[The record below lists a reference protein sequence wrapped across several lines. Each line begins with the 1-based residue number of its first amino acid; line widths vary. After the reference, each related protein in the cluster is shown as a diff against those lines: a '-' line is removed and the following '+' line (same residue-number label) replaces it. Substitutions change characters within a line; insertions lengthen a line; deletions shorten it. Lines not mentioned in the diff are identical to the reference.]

1 MSTET
6 SIHSKLSES
15 AETART
21 KANAI
26 ALDRLLTSD
35 PVLIGVA
42 AARDVVPGMT
52 DATILTSGAPLE
64 WPEYSGGQRRSI
76 VHAALYEGLVDTVE
90 AAERALDSGE
100 IAVDSTQQ
108 HQCIGSVAGIYTA
121 SMPVLVV
128 RDETHGG
135 TAFCNLYEG
144 KSRHRLNYGSY
155 NDEVRDGLKWLELTM
170 APVLSTALELRGAIP
185 LKPIMTRALRL
196 GDELHSRNTAASMI
210 FERELT
216 EAFIKMGNTSQA
228 AAVTDVLGFF
238 RDNDYTF
245 LRMGMAAAKAMADA
259 AHGVAAS
266 SLVTGMA
273 INCRS
278 FGIRVSGLG
287 DQWFTG
293 PHPHLDGKFFDGFGP
308 QDVEW
313 IGGESCFTEV
323 AGLGAFAQAA
333 APALQAYQGG
343 SFTRMME
350 NNESLYAITLAE
362 HPQFTIP
369 ALAFRGTPVGID
381 LVEVLRQ
388 GRTPMIDG
396 GLAGRSG
403 GQIGAGLL
411 VPELDCFTAAYGAYR
426 AHYDPVGDGLDSAD
440 SPSNG
445 SQEGAR

>member
-1 MSTET
+1 MTTET
-6 SIHSKLSES
+6 ISLGLSES
-15 AETART
+15 AEAARRD
-21 KANAI
+21 ANAV
-26 ALDRLLTSD
+26 ALDRLLTAN
-35 PVLIGVA
+35 PVLIDVA
-42 AARDVVPGMT
+42 PARDVVPGMT

-64 WPEYSGGQRRSI
+64 WHEYSGGQRRSI
-76 VHAALYEGLVDTVE
+76 VNAALYEGLADTAE
-90 AAERALDSGE
+90 AAERALERGD
-100 IAVDSTQQ
+100 IIVHSTQQ
-108 HQCIGSVAGIYTA
+108 HHCIGSVAGIYTA

-128 RDETHGG
+128 RDETFGG

-155 NDEVRDGLKWLELTM
+155 NDEVRDGLKWLEGTF
-170 APVLSTALELRGAIP
+170 APTLSAAIELHGPIP
-185 LKPIMTRALRL
+185 LKPIMSRALRL
-196 GDELHSRNTAASMI
+196 GDELHSRNTAASML

-216 EAFIKMGNTSQA
+216 ETFIAMGNTSKA
-228 AAVTDVLGFF
+228 SSVTDVLEFF

-245 LRMGMAAAKAMADA
+245 LRMGMAAAKAIADA
-259 AHGVAAS
+259 AHGVPAS

-273 INCRS
+273 INCRT

-293 PHPHLDGKFFDGFGP
+293 AHPHLDGKFFDGFGP
-308 QDVEW
+308 EDVEW

-343 SFTRMME
+343 SFTKMMD

-362 HPQFTIP
+362 HPEFAIP
-369 ALAFRGTPVGID
+369 ALAFRGTPAGID
-381 LVEVLRQ
+381 LVEVLRH

-396 GLAGRSG
+396 GLAGRAG

-411 VPELDCFTAAYGAYR
+411 VPDLDCFAAAYQSYR
-426 AHYDPVGDGLDSAD
+426 AQYDPVEDDSAPTG
-440 SPSNG
+440 SASNG
-445 SQEGAR
+445 AQEEAR

>member
-1 MSTET
+1 MTTTRAAELT
-6 SIHSKLSES
+6 LTES
-15 AETART
+15 AEAERQR
-21 KANAI
+21 ANAV
-26 ALDRLLTSD
+26 ALQRLLTAE
-35 PVLIGVA
+35 PVLVDIA
-42 AARDVVPGMT
+42 PARDVVPGMT
-52 DATILTSGAPLE
+52 DSTILTSGAPLE
-64 WPEYSGGQRRSI
+64 WPQYTGGQRRSI
-76 VHAALYEGLVDTVE
+76 LYAAVYEGLADSVE
-90 AAERALDSGE
+90 AAEQALDRGH
-100 IAVDSTQQ
+100 IVVHSTQQ

-144 KSRHRLNYGSY
+144 KSRYRLNYGSY
-155 NDEVRDGLKWLELTM
+155 NDEVRDGLQWLQNIM
-170 APVLSTALELRGAIP
+170 APVLSTAIDLHGPIP
-185 LKPIMTRALRL
+185 LKPIMARALRL

-216 EAFIKMGNTSQA
+216 TSFIKMGNTSSA
-228 AAVTDVLGFF
+228 AAVTDVLEFF

-245 LRMGMAAAKAMADA
+245 LRMGMAAAKAIADA

-266 SLVTGMA
+266 TLVTGMA

-293 PHPHLDGKFFDGFGP
+293 AHPQLDGKFFDGFGP
-308 QDVEW
+308 DDVEW

-323 AGLGAFAQAA
+323 AGVGAFAQAA

-343 SFTRMME
+343 SFTTMMD
-350 NNESLYAITLAE
+350 NNTSLYSITLAE

-369 ALAFRGTPVGID
+369 ALGFRGTPVGID
-381 LVEVLRQ
+381 LVEVLRHR
-388 GRTPMIDG
+388 RTPMIDG
-396 GLAGRSG
+396 GLAGSSG

-411 VPELDCFTAAYGAYR
+411 VPDLDCFRSAYDSYR
-426 AHYDPVGDGLDSAD
+426 AQYDPVDATAQSDPSAR
-440 SPSNG
+440 N
-445 SQEGAR
+445 SQESVR